1 MTRETFLMNH
11 LLALRTFSFFK
22 RSLLTIGIR
31 FAMPFHMLVKTR
43 PIEFL
48 LAVRAHASKFQLRL
62 WRPRATFVTAA
73 WMVTLST
80 PKMVTWLSQ

>member
-1 MTRETFLMNH
+1 MSRKAFLVDH
-11 LLALRTFSFFK
+11 FLAVWAFLLCKGT
-22 RSLLTIGIR
+22 LLLIRIR

>member
-1 MTRETFLMNH
+1 MTGERFFVDH
-11 LLALRTFSFFK
+11 LLALRASFL
-22 RSLLTIGIR
+22 REGPLLAIRIR

-48 LAVRAHASKFQLRL
+48 LAIRAHASKFQLRL